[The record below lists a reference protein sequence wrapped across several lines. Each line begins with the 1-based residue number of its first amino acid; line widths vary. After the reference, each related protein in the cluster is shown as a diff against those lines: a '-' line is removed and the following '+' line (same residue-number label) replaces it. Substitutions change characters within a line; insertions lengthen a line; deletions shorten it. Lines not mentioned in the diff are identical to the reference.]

1 MREFLKVYSN
11 KKGETFFFLLFVG
24 WNLDVMAGAQ
34 AVFWEFKQLK
44 PCAEENEAQWKDP
57 IPWGTKPADLL
68 SSFMWEKNA
77 PFFGC
82 NHFRK
87 QASPG
92 KVKHCIPH
100 GSAIPRKYRRDGR
113 MCLDTIGVAY
123 TSIASIT
130 KDLTQS

>member
-1 MREFLKVYSN
+1 MKH
-11 KKGETFFFLLFVG
+11 FFFLLFVG

-77 PFFGC
+77 LFFLAATTSE
-82 NHFRK
+82 NRHHLV
-87 QASPG
+87 
-92 KVKHCIPH
+92 KVNIAYPMTQQFLLNIEEMGACALIP
-100 GSAIPRKYRRDGR
+100 
-113 MCLDTIGVAY
+113 
-123 TSIASIT
+123 
-130 KDLTQS
+130 